1 MVSRV
6 FLLVKSQTESKEP
19 ILKVEVTC
27 SRPIF
32 NKKFI

>member
-19 ILKVEVTC
+19 ILKVEVTLYFLYNMC
-27 SRPIF
+27 I
-32 NKKFI
+32 

>member
-19 ILKVEVTC
+19 ILKVEVTSYFLYKMC
-27 SRPIF
+27 I
-32 NKKFI
+32 